1 MWQPKTKTNKKKK
14 KKKRKMAKLEY
25 SFTRCLVFETNL
37 FAKNGMEWNVLV

>member
-1 MWQPKTKTNKKKK
+1 VVTKKQKPTK

-25 SFTRCLVFETNL
+25 SFTRCLFFETNL